1 MKSWNPCFLQS
12 TKGCTACF
20 TGEYS
25 DRLRSAKN
33 VVWKAP
39 VDALSPGWG
48 APAGSSW
55 ERIPQASRGVWRPK
69 NMNARQMQFVD
80 KRDGLTWTVTIC
92 IYLLVAN
99 GRFTTLARSHSGSAV
114 IVQNNWMPNKWDGL
128 GCWFPVTKK
137 HDPGTVLK
145 LRSSWLNQKHVIC
158 VLCVHPCFLGH
169 TPHVLTLC
177 RPTLCLFVQ
186 SLLFKAKNRDN
197 PFGFRIAMHPCLS
210 MFLLVIAHHVSAPA
224 MDLRHTNS
232 SQTAL
237 EAGCLAAP
245 QTNLSRIS
253 S

>member
-25 DRLRSAKN
+25 DRLRSTKN

-114 IVQNNWMPNKWDGL
+114 IVQNNWDAQQMGWIGMLIPRDEKTWPWD
-128 GCWFPVTKK
+128 
-137 HDPGTVLK
+137 
-145 LRSSWLNQKHVIC
+145 RSEIEVFMVKPETCYLCIMCPSLFSWPHT
-158 VLCVHPCFLGH
+158 PCFDLV
-169 TPHVLTLC
+169 PANPMFVCSILT
-177 RPTLCLFVQ
+177 F
-186 SLLFKAKNRDN
+186 
-197 PFGFRIAMHPCLS
+197 
-210 MFLLVIAHHVSAPA
+210 
-224 MDLRHTNS
+224 
-232 SQTAL
+232 
-237 EAGCLAAP
+237 
-245 QTNLSRIS
+245 
-253 S
+253 